1 MDAPGGYRGW
11 IERLERR
18 PLVLPSVAVLVAL
31 GAATAMAGAVAGFS
45 RTGDAI
51 TRLAPQWIALAVAA
65 RLLAYLGYTLAHHHV
80 MTACEEAELE
90 TETAAQVVAFGAGAT
105 SLRGGFSIDA
115 RVLRASGASPPRAR
129 AHVTALAMLEY
140 AVLAIAAWVAALRLI
155 GAPGAKGMVVWPW
168 VIGVPAGTCSATL
181 LYLLLAPR
189 LRRGAEGRFRGRAR
203 SLIDG
208 GEMLAGQVR
217 RPGRALVAIAGMALY
232 WFAEICALWAS
243 LRAFGVDCAP
253 SVVTLGFATG
263 YVLTPRG
270 LPLAGAG
277 LAEVLVPLSLSWLG
291 VGIAPAVVA
300 AFAAELTRLA
310 VSFPFAMAT
319 RREVRELVEAA

>member
-1 MDAPGGYRGW
+1 MDAAAGYRGW

-18 PLVLPSVAVLVAL
+18 PLLLASLALLVAL

-45 RTGDAI
+45 RTGDAVG
-51 TRLAPQWIALAVAA
+51 RLAPQWIALAAGA
-65 RLLAYLGYTLAHHHV
+65 RLLAYVGYTIAHHHV
-80 MTACEEAELE
+80 MTACRGRLE

-115 RVLRASGASPPRAR
+115 RVLRASGASRPRAR
-129 AHVTALAMLEY
+129 AHVTAPAMLEY
-140 AVLAIAAWVAALRLI
+140 AVLATAAWVASLRLI
-155 GAPGAKGMVVWPW
+155 GVPGAKGMVLWPW
-168 VIGVPAGTCSATL
+168 LIGVPAGTCFATL
-181 LYLLLAPR
+181 LYVLVAPR
-189 LRRGAEGRFRGRAR
+189 VRGAEGGFGGRAR
-203 SLIDG
+203 SLIEG

-217 RPGRALVAIAGMALY
+217 RPGRALVATAGMALY

-243 LRAFGVDCAP
+243 LRAFGVDCSA
-253 SVVTLGFATG
+253 SVATLGFATG